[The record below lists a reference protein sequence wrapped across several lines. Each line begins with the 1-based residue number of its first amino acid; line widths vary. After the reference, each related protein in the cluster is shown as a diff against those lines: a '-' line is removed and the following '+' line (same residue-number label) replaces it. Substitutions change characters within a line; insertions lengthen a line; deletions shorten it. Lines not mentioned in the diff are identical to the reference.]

1 MKILKHRQI
10 IYGSKID
17 QQYSEIAMLTKVI
30 LDELKSIHQLLDT
43 VLHKM
48 EDLLSPKAKN
58 FMWRLFFPAGQFIQQ
73 KSAAREAS
81 LLLLRIDTQFR
92 EMEEVLE
99 ERQHPLKPQ
108 ISEFL
113 DLDLIKMSEMLVELP
128 ERAQYMITQVTKI
141 KEIVEAN
148 IQEISS

>member
-1 MKILKHRQI
+1 M
-10 IYGSKID
+10 
-17 QQYSEIAMLTKVI
+17 MLTKII

-43 VLHKM
+43 TLHKM
-48 EDLLSPKAKN
+48 DDLLSPKTAN

-81 LLLLRIDTQFR
+81 ILLLRVDKQFR
-92 EMEEVLE
+92 EMEEVLD

-108 ISEFL
+108 ISEL
-113 DLDLIKMSEMLVELP
+113 LNIDLIKMSEMLVELP

-141 KEIVEAN
+141 KEIVETN
-148 IQEISS
+148 IQELSS